1 MNKRTIKPNIEK
13 YADEVYNEFYKHL
26 TDQLFLFIQG
36 NKSLLQQYDDLA
48 NKYNKEI
55 LNQDLGLLFKELFNV
70 DNLKRNY
77 NPESDLINSYTQ
89 HTTPKK

>member
-1 MNKRTIKPNIEK
+1 MSIRKVKLEIESFANDIYTSFYRNI
-13 YADEVYNEFYKHL
+13 
-26 TDQLFLFIQG
+26 TDQMFLYIQNNEELLF
-36 NKSLLQQYDDLA
+36 QYDLLEA
-48 NKYNKEI
+48 KYTKEI

-70 DNLKRNY
+70 ENLERNY